1 MRGGS
6 ACGRAGVFFT
16 PSAGSC
22 PRCEPSQP
30 PPPAPTPAGPPA
42 PAPASA
48 PGRSS
53 AAAPPEPSPASCG
66 SVDRCVRPPAACQ
79 RAAQTQHNTATHRTL
94 NNWLQIVENGP
105 LMAASEAS
113 SSSSVCSSPVELLGD
128 LNILQRPLQQQRHQR
143 PVQVPLT
150 LQGLQGR
157 MADQTVTHTLAEAPT
172 LHWHALVCVILSR
185 ERGIR
190 YLDQLWQKHLQ
201 LSVWNLPEV
210 IHRSLP
216 HCCIWETGK
225 KRGVFKLSMY
235 ISLYVL
241 HLFPLFCC

>member
-22 PRCEPSQP
+22 PRCEPSRP

-53 AAAPPEPSPASCG
+53 AAAPPAPSPASCG
-66 SVDRCVRPPAACQ
+66 SVDRCARPPAACQ

-94 NNWLQIVENGP
+94 NNWLQIVEDGP
-105 LMAASEAS
+105 LAAAGEAS
-113 SSSSVCSSPVELLGD
+113 SSSSSSACSSPVELLGD

-150 LQGLQGR
+150 LQGLEGR
-157 MADQTVTHTLAEAPT
+157 ICRSNRHTHARRSPYVALGCTGLCYSKQRKNKVPAPT
-172 LHWHALVCVILSR
+172 VAETSPALRLESA
-185 ERGIR
+185 
-190 YLDQLWQKHLQ
+190 
-201 LSVWNLPEV
+201 
-210 IHRSLP
+210 
-216 HCCIWETGK
+216 
-225 KRGVFKLSMY
+225 
-235 ISLYVL
+235 
-241 HLFPLFCC
+241 

>member
-22 PRCEPSQP
+22 PRCEPSRP
-30 PPPAPTPAGPPA
+30 PPPAPTPAGPPTR
-42 PAPASA
+42 APASA
-48 PGRSS
+48 PGHSS
-53 AAAPPEPSPASCG
+53 AAAPPAPSPASCG
-66 SVDRCVRPPAACQ
+66 SVDRCARPPAACQ

-105 LMAASEAS
+105 LAAAGEAS
-113 SSSSVCSSPVELLGD
+113 SSSSSACSSPVELLGD

-157 MADQTVTHTLAEAPT
+157 TADQTVTHTLAEAPT
-172 LHWHALVCVILSR
+172 LHWVALGCVILSR
-185 ERGIR
+185 ERIR
-190 YLDQLWQKHLQ
+190 YLHQLWQKHLQ

-216 HCCIWETGK
+216 HCRIWETGK
-225 KRGVFKLSMY
+225 KKEGVFKLS
-235 ISLYVL
+235 IL
-241 HLFPLFCC
+241 H